1 MLELTYIGSDVKFEV
16 SFRNISEH
24 VCEIVGNVPH
34 TTTGFMLSRIGKQDS
49 WDYSGY
55 TTIFRE
61 LDNGVQYSNDGS
73 VYVQP
78 APPVSPEEPEPEV
91 PTIEEVKASKTAEIQ
106 SMMEADIANGV
117 VYEGECF
124 RYYQSDR
131 ARYKELLEIAV
142 QSKQAVYVESENG
155 RKSLDGEALRGLYG
169 ALRIHEVDRIAY
181 GEQLKRLV
189 EDERTIGAVN
199 AISYGQPL
207 AGEYL
212 SRYEEERAAEVGAV
226 EAYVGQLGYATASE
240 LLEVKGSVESLNSAL
255 VNKL

>member
-1 MLELTYIGSDVKFEV
+1 MLELIYNGSEVKFEV
-16 SFRNISEH
+16 SFRTISEH
-24 VCEIVGNVPH
+24 VCEVVGSVPH
-34 TTTGFMLSRIGKQDS
+34 ATTGFTLSRIGKQDG

-73 VYVQP
+73 VYVPP
-78 APPVSPEEPEPEV
+78 APPEEPEPEA
-91 PTIEEVKASKTAEIQ
+91 PTIEDVKASKTAEIQ

-117 VYEGECF
+117 IYEGECF
-124 RYYQSDR
+124 RYHQNER

-169 ALRIHEVDRIAY
+169 VLRIHEVDRIAY

-189 EDERTIGAVN
+189 EDEMTIGAVN

-240 LLEVKGSVESLNSAL
+240 LLEVKGNVESLNSAF